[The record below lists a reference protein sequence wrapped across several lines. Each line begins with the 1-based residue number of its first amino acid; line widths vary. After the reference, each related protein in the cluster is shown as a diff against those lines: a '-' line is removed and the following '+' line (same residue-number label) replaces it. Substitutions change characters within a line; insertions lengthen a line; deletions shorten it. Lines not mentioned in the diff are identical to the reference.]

1 MPGGDAMHDRRPG
14 RWSLALAQVCRICPV
29 CRAARRRQNGLIH
42 GFVRVMEGRFCPF
55 CMAYERVYGKRA
67 HEG

>member
-1 MPGGDAMHDRRPG
+1 
-14 RWSLALAQVCRICPV
+14 
-29 CRAARRRQNGLIH
+29 LIH